1 MKNLKRIVAFIL
13 LATVICAV
21 WYVIFTAQRFGAAAE
36 YRNAVTAVKERG
48 EYEEYEQIV

>member
-1 MKNLKRIVAFIL
+1 MKNLKRIAAFIL
-13 LATVICAV
+13 LAAVICTV
-21 WYVIFTAQRFGAAAE
+21 WYVIFTAQRLGKAAE

>member
-1 MKNLKRIVAFIL
+1 MKNLKRIAAFIL

-21 WYVIFTAQRFGAAAE
+21 WYTIFTVRRLEETAE
-36 YRNAVTAVKERG
+36 YRIAVTAVKERG